1 MICDISNERT
11 KQFVREFPDVST
23 RRLLEHPQN
32 VRDLMN
38 VFP

>member
-1 MICDISNERT
+1 MSDERT
-11 KQFVREFPDVST
+11 KQFVRQFPDVST
-23 RRLLEHPQN
+23 RRLLEQPQN